1 MDVIVYSCSMQNRE
15 SLGVERF
22 FVTFG
27 TKLLLNTDRN
37 NYEKNFCIAA
47 AFGGI
52 FVTAFGTGKFR
63 AD

>member
-1 MDVIVYSCSMQNRE
+1 MDVIVCSCSMQNRE

-37 NYEKNFCIAA
+37 NYEKNFCI
-47 AFGGI
+47 
-52 FVTAFGTGKFR
+52 VTAFGTGKLR